1 MLRSILA
8 VAVAGWLALPADA
21 NAQTWPT
28 RPLTMVVPFAAGGVG
43 DVLGR
48 ILAARLSEVLGQQ
61 VIIENVGG
69 AGGMAGSARVANATP
84 DGYTFVLGSS
94 GTHAQ
99 NQLLYKK
106 PLYNAAVD
114 FAPVAL
120 IVEQPVLLVTRKDL
134 PVENL
139 RDFIAYAKANADKMQ
154 YGSPGTGSAMH
165 LGCATLNAA
174 MGVTVTHIP
183 YRGGGPAMQDLL
195 AGRLDYQCTGSTN
208 VLPHLATGTIKAIA
222 VLSLKRTPSLPD
234 IPTADEQGLSDFQ
247 APLWWAI
254 FLPKGTPAD
263 IVHKLNA
270 ALIETTNTPAVQE
283 RIKTTGFDLV
293 APERRSPEYLQE
305 FVASEIAKWAGPIK
319 AAGLAQQQ

>member
-1 MLRSILA
+1 MFRSILA
-8 VAVAGWLALPADA
+8 AAFVGGLVLPATA
-21 NAQTWPT
+21 PAQTWPT

-48 ILAARLSEVLGQQ
+48 LLAARLSELLGQQ

-69 AGGMAGSARVANATP
+69 AGGMAGSARVANAAP

-106 PLYNAAVD
+106 PLYNAETD

-120 IVEQPVLLVTRKDL
+120 IVEQPVLLITRKDL

-174 MGVTVTHIP
+174 MGVNITHIP

-208 VLPHLATGTIKAIA
+208 ALPHLPTHAIKALA
-222 VLSLKRTPSLPD
+222 VLSLERTPSMPD
-234 IPTADEQGLSDFQ
+234 MPTANEQGLAKFE
-247 APLWWAI
+247 AGLWWAI
-254 FLPKGTPAD
+254 FLPKGTPAS
-263 IVHKLNA
+263 VVQKLNEGLVA
-270 ALIETTNTPAVQE
+270 TMNTPVVQE
-283 RIKTTGFDLV
+283 RLKTSGFDVV
-293 APERRSPEYLQE
+293 APERRSPEYLQK
-305 FVASEIAKWAGPIK
+305 FVASEIRKWAGPIK
-319 AAGLAQQQ
+319 DAGLAQQQ

>member
-1 MLRSILA
+1 MLRWLILG
-8 VAVAGWLALPADA
+8 VLGGALSVSTASQ
-21 NAQTWPT
+21 AQNWPS
-28 RPLTMVVPFAAGGVG
+28 RPVTMVVPFAAGGVG

-48 ILAARLSEVLGQQ
+48 ILAARLSEILGQQ
-61 VIIENVGG
+61 VIVENIGG
-69 AGGMAGSARVANATP
+69 AGGMAGASRVANATA

-106 PLYNAAVD
+106 PLYNAATD

-120 IVEQPVLLVTRKDL
+120 IVEQPVVLAARKDL
-134 PVENL
+134 PVADL
-139 RDFIAYAKANADKMQ
+139 REFIAYAKENAAKMQ

-174 MGVTVTHIP
+174 IGVTVTHIP

-208 VLPHLATGTIKAIA
+208 VLPHLPTQAIKVLA
-222 VLSLKRTPSLPD
+222 VLSLNRTNSMPD
-234 IPTADEQGLSDFQ
+234 LPTADEQGVSKFE
-247 APLWWAI
+247 APLWWAT
-254 FLPKGTPAD
+254 FMPKATPPA
-263 IVHKLNA
+263 IVRRLNEA
-270 ALIETTNTPAVQE
+270 MLETLNTSAVQQ
-283 RIKTTGFDLV
+283 RIKATGFDLV
-293 APERRSPEYLQE
+293 APERRSPEYLQK
-305 FVASEIAKWAGPIK
+305 FVVSEIEKWAGPIK